1 MLRHPLKIRVLG
13 LESPVTLKDPT
24 KTQTHCYILPV
35 KRQIYSGKQL
45 SIQKGSLRYEFQGL
59 EIKSKCEEGR
69 YVKIFFLK
77 VKVRSS

>member
-13 LESPVTLKDPT
+13 LESPVTLKDPA
-24 KTQTHCYILPV
+24 KTQTRYILPV